1 MRAKSAPSR
10 SLVTHEKREAPT
22 GRSGSL
28 ALLAAVACT
37 VFGSRL
43 TIVSAFGSPVPI
55 LDQWDAEGAALYSP
69 YLNGTLTFANLFASH
84 NGHRIVITRVI
95 ALGHLELAGEWN
107 TRLEMVFSAVVLAAV
122 ITWLAALLLPLV
134 APHRRL
140 LLASF
145 IALEFAFPID
155 FENTLWGF
163 QSQVY
168 LSLLF
173 GVAALVA
180 FAAASAFSPRWFGG
194 LAAGVLAYFAFA
206 TGVATLPAAAVL
218 VGLQLATRARR
229 RCGREIA
236 GVVVIAIVAAA
247 LTLWGAGSTTPMSTP
262 GTFVLGL
269 GIFTALTIAGAIPIV
284 LYCRHLLAQ
293 RPGVSDHVWVILGIS
308 GWVAIQLVLFAY
320 GRGSAVAP
328 RYLDVVLLVYP
339 MAFVAVFALS
349 DNART
354 TETGPRPR
362 RGAMLWALAA
372 VTFFAIAG
380 GLSVLACSY
389 WSRAADQE
397 IADVRAYLVTGNV
410 NQLQERGGPN
420 HGVSLVHPYPARQ
433 AAVLGDPEVRAILPP
448 ELRPADADNAAVRN
462 HLLLRGRASAATD
475 FAVHWILAAGPV
487 FLALGIGLF
496 FAFAMARNRA
506 APGAAAQPERGIK
519 LL

>member
-1 MRAKSAPSR
+1 MRAKGAPTR
-10 SLVTHEKREAPT
+10 SLVTEEKGAAPT
-22 GRSGSL
+22 GRSGFF

-43 TIVSAFGSPVPI
+43 IIVWAFGSPVPI

-69 YLNGTLTFANLFASH
+69 YLKGTLTSANLFASH
-84 NGHRIVITRVI
+84 NGHRIVITRVV

-107 TRLEMVFSAVVLAAV
+107 TRFEMLFSAVVLTAV

-140 LLASF
+140 LLSGF

-194 LAAGVLAYFAFA
+194 LAAGVIAYFAFA

-236 GVVVIAIVAAA
+236 GVVVIAIIAAA

-284 LYCRHLLAQ
+284 LYCRHVLAH
-293 RPGVSDHVWVILGIS
+293 RPGVSDRAWMIFGIS
-308 GWVAIQLVLFAY
+308 GLVAIQLVLFAY

-349 DNART
+349 DNARAT
-354 TETGPRPR
+354 AAGPRPT
-362 RGAMLWALAA
+362 RGAMLWTIAA
-372 VTFFAIAG
+372 VTAFAVAG

-397 IADVRAYLVTGNV
+397 IANVRAYLVTGDA
-410 NQLQERGGPN
+410 NQLQQRGGPN

-433 AAVLGDPEVRAILPP
+433 AAVLGDPEIRAILPP
-448 ELRPADADNAAVRN
+448 EIRPADADNAAARN
-462 HLLLRGRASAATD
+462 HLLLRGRASAATNS
-475 FAVHWILAAGPV
+475 AVQWILAAGPV

-496 FAFAMARNRA
+496 LAVATARIRGARDA
-506 APGAAAQPERGIK
+506 ADQPE
-519 LL
+519 